1 MYYALTIDR
10 PSKLTNQE
18 SKNLEYKRDLSRS
31 QVPLPTLVAIASS
44 ADGQLVVGVNDDLSI
59 CGVKDP
65 LGQEER
71 LKPGAPLK

>member
-10 PSKLTNQE
+10 PGKHTNQE
-18 SKNLEYKRDLSRS
+18 SKPVEYKRDLSHS
-31 QVPLPTLVAIASS
+31 QVPLRALVAIANS
-44 ADGQLVVGVNDDLSI
+44 AGGQLVVGVNDDLSI
-59 CGVKDP
+59 CGFKDP